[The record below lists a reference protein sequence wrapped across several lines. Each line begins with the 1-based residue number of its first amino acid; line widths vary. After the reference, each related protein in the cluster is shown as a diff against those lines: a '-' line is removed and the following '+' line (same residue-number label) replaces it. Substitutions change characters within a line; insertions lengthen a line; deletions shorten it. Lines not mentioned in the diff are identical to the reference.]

1 MHGGCWERDTVKE
14 TVCLLWKRAVLT
26 GALFVGH
33 MNLDLFLP
41 FYTDGK
47 LEQDTLSVFPL
58 LIHKNRRRKKK
69 KKQKTILFFKIDSVM
84 SIK

>member
-1 MHGGCWERDTVKE
+1 MKE

-41 FYTDGK
+41 FYIADK
-47 LEQDTLSVFPL
+47 LEQDAYTVCG
-58 LIHKNRRRKKK
+58 
-69 KKQKTILFFKIDSVM
+69 
-84 SIK
+84 SIADP